1 MRSDRPCR
9 EPETLA
15 AGRAKPSLRRF
26 PSAHAALV
34 PSPGARSPAAI
45 RSAVTLDLRMCLPA
59 ASGLRAGG
67 SGWPFV
73 ASPAGADGQPASGAG
88 RDAAGKSHAGGP
100 GRPLA
105 SPGPAAGR
113 SVSGVR
119 IGGAARGRAVAHCGV
134 WKLACEFTRAAAGSP
149 FCCWCTVWA
158 LPAMCGRD
166 GVWPGGGLGAGW
178 HRTCPVMAAR
188 RRYRAT
194 ASSPWPPRSP
204 ASPTPTPPPS
214 CWGHSLGGVVG
225 LALADG
231 GFDVSV
237 HAVIGLGI
245 KVAWTDEELG
255 RARAVAHRSPAWFA
269 SRDEAAARY
278 LRISGL
284 AGMLAADSPAVDVG
298 LREQD
303 GRWRLAM
310 DPGAFAVGAPD
321 MAQLLA
327 RTQAP
332 VTLARGEHDA
342 MNTDEQLTRLG
353 VPTVTLPGL
362 GHNAHVQS
370 PRLSITLLDP
380 HRYAV
385 DQTA

>member
-1 MRSDRPCR
+1 MEAR
-9 EPETLA
+9 
-15 AGRAKPSLRRF
+15 LRV
-26 PSAHAALV
+26 HQ
-34 PSPGARSPAAI
+34 
-45 RSAVTLDLRMCLPA
+45 
-59 ASGLRAGG
+59 GG
-67 SGWPFV
+67 SGEPV
-73 ASPAGADGQPASGAG
+73 LLLL
-88 RDAAGKSHAGGP
+88 H
-100 GRPLA
+100 
-105 SPGPAAGR
+105 
-113 SVSGVR
+113 
-119 IGGAARGRAVAHCGV
+119 
-134 WKLACEFTRAAAGSP
+134 
-149 FCCWCTVWA
+149 
-158 LPAMCGRD
+158 
-166 GVWPGGGLGAGW
+166 GLGATGDVWQGW
-178 HRTCPVMAAR
+178 RPLLAR
-188 RRYRAT
+188 RWPGRWLAPDLPGHGG
-194 ASSPWPPRSP
+194 SPPLPGYSFESL
-204 ASPTPTPPPS
+204 AAAIAGIAGAGVPTVVL
-214 CWGHSLGGVVG
+214 GHSLGGVVG
-225 LALADG
+225 LVLADG

-237 HAVIGLGI
+237 QAVIGLGI

-284 AGMLAADSPAVDVG
+284 AGLLAADSPAVDAG

-310 DPGAFAVGAPD
+310 DPGAFAVGAPG

-370 PRLSITLLDP
+370 PHLSITLLDP

-385 DQTA
+385 DQPA